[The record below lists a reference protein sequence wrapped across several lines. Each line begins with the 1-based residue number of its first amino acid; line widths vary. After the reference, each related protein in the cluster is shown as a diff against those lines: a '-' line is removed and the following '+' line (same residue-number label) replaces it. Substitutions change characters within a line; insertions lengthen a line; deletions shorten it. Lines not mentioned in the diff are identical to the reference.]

1 MPCSYPNAMM
11 YRIRWVSVVHHPV
24 WPDIRGREEWR
35 WQRCTFNSA
44 SSVVKGRSVP
54 IPACLR
60 CSPPITI
67 GLARVALATGS
78 CMAISKKMSAAPHPR
93 QSTSQ
98 QSPNAPTTG
107 GPSESRKSQACS
119 RRCNVSIRLTVW
131 HGTRHEC
138 SARKLATSRS
148 NRDCRSKT
156 SACSIDS
163 LLPDATRWR
172 PYPAYSTC
180 ANSGTLYHLTG

>member
-78 CMAISKKMSAAPHPR
+78 CMAISKKMSAAP
-93 QSTSQ
+93 
-98 QSPNAPTTG
+98 N
-107 GPSESRKSQACS
+107 
-119 RRCNVSIRLTVW
+119 
-131 HGTRHEC
+131 
-138 SARKLATSRS
+138 RS

-172 PYPAYSTC
+172 PYPTYSTC